1 MLKNSYLK
9 SRKILKIKN
18 KKMDKNVFKYK
29 VICYYKIKKKQNKNK
44 EKRE

>member
-1 MLKNSYLK
+1 
-9 SRKILKIKN
+9 
-18 KKMDKNVFKYK
+18 FKYK